1 LARASGREEQT
12 VIRFLLL
19 VFALSSTV
27 LAGRALAQSIL
38 NVPNNY
44 SQPAAAIA
52 AASTTQVDTVVITS
66 DNQTYEPFTVD
77 KAVVVRK
84 GTGVLGEVII
94 DATGSNFAAKITH
107 SGGKISGLTLRGGN
121 LYVLDVGPGTVQNCR
136 IEDVS
141 GSLQYDPAVLMPSAT
156 GKLHDSRIVRVASA
170 RAVEMSAAAELKR
183 CYIDINGTSQHDD
196 PAILV
201 TYPGVTI
208 EADTIDFASGLSHT
222 RFGIEMGVN
231 SGDAT
236 VHRNEVDNANKVGQ
250 AF

>member
-1 LARASGREEQT
+1 

-19 VFALSSTV
+19 ALALSSTMLADRV
-27 LAGRALAQSIL
+27 LAQTIRY
-38 NVPNNY
+38 VPNNY
-44 SQPAAAIA
+44 SQPALAIA
-52 AASTTQVDTVVITS
+52 ASNDSDVVVITS
-66 DNQTYEPFTVD
+66 NENTYQPFTLD
-77 KAVVVRK
+77 KLVEVK
-84 GTGVLGEVII
+84 KDPTLSGEVII
-94 DATGSNFAAKITH
+94 DGTGSNFAAKITH
-107 SGGKISGLTLRGGN
+107 SGGRISGLTLRGGS

-183 CYIDINGTSQHDD
+183 CYIDINGTSQNDD

>member
-1 LARASGREEQT
+1 M
-12 VIRFLLL
+12 IRFLLL
-19 VFALSSTV
+19 AFALSGA
-27 LAGRALAQSIL
+27 LPADRALAQTIL
-38 NVPNNY
+38 NVPNSY
-44 SQPAAAIA
+44 DQPAAAIA
-52 AASTTQVDTVVITS
+52 AASTTVVDTVVISATT
-66 DNQTYEPFTVD
+66 DPFEPFTVD

-84 GTGVLGEVII
+84 NTASSEVII
-94 DATGSNFAAKITH
+94 DGTGSNFAAKITH
-107 SGGKISGLTLRGGN
+107 SGGRISGLTLRGGS

-236 VHRNEVDNANKVGQ
+236 VHSNYFFNANKVGQ